1 MSERDDSYAERE
13 SMWDEAWPTS
23 EGKDTHPGIEPDTT
37 DEEVPFPD
45 EVGTPDTI
53 ASVRDAEP
61 YMAPTDPPVLPGGG
75 EGVHMATGFGV
86 SSEEE
91 TAREPAPQGDM
102 DIQDEAMLLLRQ
114 DSLTSKYP
122 LQVEVDRGFVYLRG
136 TVPSTE
142 DADHAMSILSTVQGV
157 VDVVDETTVSPRAVE

>member
-13 SMWDEAWPTS
+13 NMWDEAWPIS
-23 EGKDTHPGIEPDTT
+23 EGRDPHPVVDPDNV
-37 DEEVPFPD
+37 DEGMPYPD
-45 EVGTPDTI
+45 EGGTPDSI
-53 ASVRDAEP
+53 ASVRDADP
-61 YMAPTDPPVLPGGG
+61 YMAPTDPPVLPGGD

-102 DIQDEAMLLLRQ
+102 DIQDEATLLLRV

-122 LQVEVDRGFVYLRG
+122 LTVEVDRGFVYLRG

-142 DADHAMSILSTVQGV
+142 DANHAMSILGTVPGV
-157 VDVVDETTVSPRAVE
+157 VDVVDETTVSPQAVE